1 MKKIYF
7 LFIMGLTAFCFLTT
21 SVEALTAAEVAA
33 RPTDCASYELASAEP
48 DGSLN
53 KVACYNTYEE
63 AKQIMD
69 STANDNLVIL
79 GNRRIIDAKYALIDY
94 DQLTATGYTSVYSDK
109 NLSTEI
115 TYIKG
120 GNSDDAVFLEL
131 DPTTGRIKIKVS
143 GTVGWIKRY
152 ENESTMS
159 YPLYDIVPL
168 SWVKSPSY
176 YQVTSNDLIHH
187 LPLNVYNTKGEYQL
201 VIGRKPS
208 MLNEGN
214 YYSYDGIYFYT
225 DLKQMINDYK
235 QNTYQNAINKNNP
248 FYNYYQYLSFRTKT
262 NYNAANINQ
271 FIDARTS
278 NASSKLKNTGDYFIE
293 NQNNYGI
300 NAIIMLAIGINES
313 GYGNSNIAQTKNNLF
328 GLNAIDKTPGES
340 ANYFASVADCISEF
354 AYVWLDYG
362 YVQPG
367 DYRFRGAN
375 LGNKGVGLNIKY
387 ASDPYWGEKAAQ
399 YYYDLDKY
407 YGFQDY
413 EAYTIAVLNNN
424 YNNTV
429 YPKKTPGGLNVSSSF
444 YQYKVAGTPVVI
456 LEEVTGPDVNG
467 NTTWYKIMSDPTL
480 DGDLEYIGD
489 SKSNPRVTY
498 PWDTMHVYVPASYFY
513 KVNSGENTPST
524 PVGPTD
530 PEVPSE
536 TPDEPTTPPV
546 PQPKPISSIVQEAS
560 YIYENGMI
568 SKIQPGTTV
577 ETLKANLTNT
587 GGTITITD
595 SNGNVVESGQVGT
608 GFQVHITSGTTE
620 VLTVL
625 IYGDIT
631 GDGIID
637 KLDASAVLRQY
648 YGYTKYQGI
657 YEKSLDVNR
666 DGAIDKLDASAILR
680 NYYGYEGIS
689 Q

>member
-1 MKKIYF
+1 MKKICF
-7 LFIMGLTAFCFLTT
+7 LFIMGLTVFCFLTT

-63 AKQIMD
+63 AKQVMN

-94 DQLTATGYTSVYSDK
+94 DQLTTAGYTSVYSDK

-115 TYIKG
+115 TYIRG

-131 DPTTGRIKIKVS
+131 DPGTGRIKIKVS
-143 GTVGWIKRY
+143 GTVGWIKKY

-168 SWVKSPSY
+168 SWVKSPGY
-176 YQVTSNDLIHH
+176 YQVTSTDLIHH

-208 MLNEGN
+208 MLNEGT
-214 YYSYDGIYFYT
+214 YYSYDGNYFYT

-235 QNTYQNAINKNNP
+235 QNTYQNAVNRDNP

-456 LEEVTGPDVNG
+456 LEEVTGPAVNG

-513 KVNSGENTPST
+513 KVNSGNNTPST
-524 PVGPTD
+524 PTD
-530 PEVPSE
+530 PEVPPE
-536 TPDEPTTPPV
+536 TPDEPTTPTE

-560 YIYENGMI
+560 YAYENGTI
-568 SKIQPGTTV
+568 SKIQPGTSV
-577 ETLKANLTNT
+577 ETLKGNLTNT
-587 GGTITITD
+587 GGVVTITD
-595 SNGNVVESGQVGT
+595 PNGNAVESGQVGT
-608 GFQVHITSGTTE
+608 GYQVHITSGTTE

-625 IYGDIT
+625 IYGDT
-631 GDGIID
+631 NSDGFID
-637 KLDASAVLRQY
+637 KLDASSVLRHY
-648 YGYTKYQGI
+648 YGYVKHEGI

-666 DGAIDKLDASAILR
+666 DGIIDKLDASAILR
-680 NYYGYEGIS
+680 SYYGYEGIN

>member
-1 MKKIYF
+1 MKKNCF
-7 LFIMGLTAFCFLTT
+7 LFILSLTIFYFLPT
-21 SVEALTAAEVAA
+21 SGKALTAAEVAA
-33 RPTDCASYELASAEP
+33 RPTDCTSYELASAEP

-63 AKQIMD
+63 TKQVMN
-69 STANDNLVIL
+69 STANDNLVIV
-79 GNRRIIDAKYALIDY
+79 GNRRIVDAKYALIDY
-94 DQLTATGYTSVYSDK
+94 DQLTTAGYTSVYSDK
-109 NLSTEI
+109 YLSSEI
-115 TYIKG
+115 TYITG
-120 GNSDDAVFLEL
+120 GDSDDAVFLEL
-131 DPTTGRIKIKVS
+131 DPATGRIKIKVS
-143 GTVGWIKRY
+143 GAVGWIKRY
-152 ENESTMS
+152 ENEAAMS
-159 YPLYDIVPL
+159 NPLYDIVPL

-187 LPLNVYNTKGEYQL
+187 LPLNVYNTKGKNQL
-201 VIGRKPS
+201 VIGKKPS
-208 MLNEGN
+208 MLNEGT
-214 YYSYDGIYFYT
+214 YYSYDGNYFYT

-235 QNTYQNAINKNNP
+235 QNTYQNAVNRDNP

-278 NASSKLKNTGDYFIE
+278 NPNSKLKNTGDYFIE

-313 GYGNSNIAQTKNNLF
+313 GYGTSTIAQTKNNLF

-340 ANYFASVADCISEF
+340 ANYFASVADCIGEF

-367 DYRFRGAN
+367 DYRFKGAN

-413 EAYTIAVLNNN
+413 EAYTIAILNNN

-444 YQYKVAGTPVVI
+444 YQYKVAGTGVVV
-456 LEEVTGPDVNG
+456 LEEVTGPAVNG

-513 KVNSGENTPST
+513 KVNSGDNTPST
-524 PVGPTD
+524 PTD
-530 PEVPSE
+530 PEVPPE
-536 TPDEPTTPPV
+536 NPEEPTTPPE
-546 PQPKPISSIVQEAS
+546 PQPKPISSIVQEAN
-560 YIYENGMI
+560 YTYENGMI
-568 SKIQPGTTV
+568 SKIQPGTSV
-577 ETLKANLTNT
+577 ETLKGNLTNT
-587 GGTITITD
+587 GGVVTITD
-595 SNGNVVESGQVGT
+595 PNGNAVESGQVGT
-608 GFQVHITSGTTE
+608 GYQVHITSGTTE

-625 IYGDIT
+625 IYGDT
-631 GDGIID
+631 DGDGSI
-637 KLDASAVLRQY
+637 SAVDYVRVKNQIMSGGVL
-648 YGYTKYQGI
+648 QGA
-657 YEKSLDVNR
+657 YEKAADVNK
-666 DGAIDKLDASAILR
+666 DSTISAVDYVNIK
-680 NYYGYEGIS
+680 NYIMGTDNVIS
-689 Q
+689 N

>member
-7 LFIMGLTAFCFLTT
+7 LFIISLTIFCFLPT

-33 RPTDCASYELASAEP
+33 RPTDCTSYELASAEP

-63 AKQIMD
+63 AKQVMN
-69 STANDNLVIL
+69 STANDNLVIV
-79 GNRRIIDAKYALIDY
+79 GNRKIVDAKYALIDY

-115 TYIKG
+115 TYIRG

-131 DPTTGRIKIKVS
+131 DPGTGRIKIKVS
-143 GTVGWIKRY
+143 GTVGWIKKY
-152 ENESTMS
+152 ENEATMS

-201 VIGRKPS
+201 VIGKKPS
-208 MLNEGN
+208 MLNEGT
-214 YYSYDGIYFYT
+214 YYSYDGNYFYT

-235 QNTYQNAINKNNP
+235 QNTYQNAVNKDNP

-340 ANYFASVADCISEF
+340 ANYFASVSDCISEF

-424 YNNTV
+424 YTDTV

-480 DGDLEYIGD
+480 DSNLEYIGD

-513 KVNSGENTPST
+513 KVNSGNNIPST
-524 PVGPTD
+524 PTD
-530 PEVPSE
+530 PEVPPE
-536 TPDEPTTPPV
+536 TPDEPTTPPT

-560 YIYENGMI
+560 YTYENGMI
-568 SKIQPGTTV
+568 SRVQPGTSV
-577 ETLKANLTNT
+577 ETLKSNLTNT
-587 GGTITITD
+587 GGVVTITD
-595 SNGNVVESGQVGT
+595 PNGNAVKSGQVGT
-608 GFQVHITSGTTE
+608 GYQVHITSGTTE

-625 IYGDIT
+625 IYGDT
-631 GDGIID
+631 NSDGFID
-637 KLDASAVLRQY
+637 KLDASSVLRHY
-648 YGYTKYQGI
+648 YGYVKHEGI

-666 DGAIDKLDASAILR
+666 DGIIDKLDASAILR
-680 NYYGYEGIS
+680 SYYGYEGIN

>member
-1 MKKIYF
+1 MKKNCF
-7 LFIMGLTAFCFLTT
+7 LFILSLTIFYFLPT
-21 SVEALTAAEVAA
+21 SGKALTAAEVAA
-33 RPTDCASYELASAEP
+33 RPTDCTSYELASAEP

-63 AKQIMD
+63 AKQVMN
-69 STANDNLVIL
+69 STANDSLVIV
-79 GNRRIIDAKYALIDY
+79 GNRRIVDAKYALIDY
-94 DQLTATGYTSVYSDK
+94 DQLTTAGYTSVYSDK
-109 NLSTEI
+109 YLSSEI
-115 TYIKG
+115 TYITG
-120 GNSDDAVFLEL
+120 GDSDDAVFLEL
-131 DPTTGRIKIKVS
+131 DPATGRIKIKVS
-143 GTVGWIKRY
+143 GAVGWIKRY
-152 ENESTMS
+152 ENEAAMS
-159 YPLYDIVPL
+159 NPLYDIVPL

-187 LPLNVYNTKGEYQL
+187 LPLNVYNTKGKNQL
-201 VIGRKPS
+201 VIGKKPS
-208 MLNEGN
+208 MLNEGT
-214 YYSYDGIYFYT
+214 YYSYDGNYFYT

-235 QNTYQNAINKNNP
+235 QNTYQNAVNRDNP

-278 NASSKLKNTGDYFIE
+278 NPNSKLKNTGDYFIE

-313 GYGNSNIAQTKNNLF
+313 GYGTSTIAQTKNNLF

-340 ANYFASVADCISEF
+340 ANYFASVADCIGEF

-367 DYRFRGAN
+367 DYRFKGAN

-444 YQYKVAGTPVVI
+444 YQYKVAGTGVVV
-456 LEEVTGPDVNG
+456 LEEVTGPAVNE

-513 KVNSGENTPST
+513 KVNSGNNTPPT
-524 PVGPTD
+524 PTD
-530 PEVPSE
+530 PDVPSE
-536 TPDEPTTPPV
+536 NPDEPTPPPT

-560 YIYENGMI
+560 YAYENGTI
-568 SKIQPGTTV
+568 SKIQPGTSV
-577 ETLKANLTNT
+577 ETLKGNLTNT
-587 GGTITITD
+587 GGVVTITD
-595 SNGNVVESGQVGT
+595 PNGNAVESGQVGT
-608 GFQVHITSGTTE
+608 GYQVHITSGTTE

-631 GDGIID
+631 GDGKIN
-637 KLDASAVLRQY
+637 SADLLRMRQHLLGMSLNGVYEKAAHVGYDTINSANLLKIRQY
-648 YGYTKYQGI
+648 LLGQT
-657 YEKSLDVNR
+657 D
-666 DGAIDKLDASAILR
+666 
-680 NYYGYEGIS
+680 IS
-689 Q
+689 QG

>member
-7 LFIMGLTAFCFLTT
+7 LFIISLTIFCFLPT

-33 RPTDCASYELASAEP
+33 RPTDCTSYELASAEP

-63 AKQIMD
+63 AKQVMD
-69 STANDNLVIL
+69 STANDNLVIV
-79 GNRRIIDAKYALIDY
+79 GNRKIVDAKYALIDY

-115 TYIKG
+115 TYIRG

-131 DPTTGRIKIKVS
+131 DPGTGRIKIKVS
-143 GTVGWIKRY
+143 GTVGWIKKY
-152 ENESTMS
+152 ENEATMS

-201 VIGRKPS
+201 VIGKKPS
-208 MLNEGN
+208 MLNEGT
-214 YYSYDGIYFYT
+214 YYSYDGNYFYT

-235 QNTYQNAINKNNP
+235 QNTYQNAVNKDNP

-340 ANYFASVADCISEF
+340 ANYFASVSDCISEF

-424 YNNTV
+424 YTDTV

-480 DGDLEYIGD
+480 DSNLEYIGD

-513 KVNSGENTPST
+513 KVNSGNNTPPT
-524 PVGPTD
+524 PTD
-530 PEVPSE
+530 SDVPSE
-536 TPDEPTTPPV
+536 NPDEPTTPPT

-560 YIYENGMI
+560 YAYENGTI
-568 SKIQPGTTV
+568 SRVQPGTSV
-577 ETLKANLTNT
+577 ETLKSNLTNT
-587 GGTITITD
+587 GGVVTITD
-595 SNGNVVESGQVGT
+595 PNGNAVESGQVGT
-608 GFQVHITSGTTE
+608 GYQVHITSGTTE

-625 IYGDIT
+625 IYGDT
-631 GDGIID
+631 NSDGFID
-637 KLDASAVLRQY
+637 KLDASSVLRHY
-648 YGYTKYQGI
+648 YGYVKHEGI

-666 DGAIDKLDASAILR
+666 DGIIDKLDASAILR
-680 NYYGYEGIS
+680 SYYGYEGIN

>member
-1 MKKIYF
+1 MKKNCF
-7 LFIMGLTAFCFLTT
+7 LFILSLTIFYFLPT
-21 SVEALTAAEVAA
+21 SGKALTAAEVAA
-33 RPTDCASYELASAEP
+33 RPTDCTSYELASAEP

-63 AKQIMD
+63 AKQVMN
-69 STANDNLVIL
+69 STANDNLVIV
-79 GNRRIIDAKYALIDY
+79 GNRRIVDAKYALIDY
-94 DQLTATGYTSVYSDK
+94 DQLTTAGYTSVYSDK
-109 NLSTEI
+109 YLSSEI
-115 TYIKG
+115 TYITG
-120 GNSDDAVFLEL
+120 GDSDDAVFLEL
-131 DPTTGRIKIKVS
+131 DPATGRIKIKVS
-143 GTVGWIKRY
+143 GAVGWIKRY
-152 ENESTMS
+152 ENEAAMS
-159 YPLYDIVPL
+159 NPLYDIVPL

-187 LPLNVYNTKGEYQL
+187 LPLNVYNTKGKNQL
-201 VIGRKPS
+201 VIGKKPS
-208 MLNEGN
+208 MLNEGT
-214 YYSYDGIYFYT
+214 YYSYDGNYFYT

-235 QNTYQNAINKNNP
+235 QNTYQNAVNRDNP

-278 NASSKLKNTGDYFIE
+278 NPNSKLKNTGDYFIE

-313 GYGNSNIAQTKNNLF
+313 GYGTSTIAQTKNNLF

-340 ANYFASVADCISEF
+340 ANYFASVADCIGEF

-367 DYRFRGAN
+367 DYRFKGAN

-444 YQYKVAGTPVVI
+444 YQYKVAGTGVVI

-480 DGDLEYIGD
+480 DSNLEYIGD

-513 KVNSGENTPST
+513 KVNSGNNTPPT
-524 PVGPTD
+524 PTD
-530 PEVPSE
+530 PDVPSE
-536 TPDEPTTPPV
+536 NPDEPTTPPE
-546 PQPKPISSIVQEAS
+546 PQPKPISSIVQEAN
-560 YIYENGMI
+560 YTYENGMI
-568 SKIQPGTTV
+568 SKIQPGTSV
-577 ETLKANLTNT
+577 ETLKGNLTNT
-587 GGTITITD
+587 GGVVTITD
-595 SNGNVVESGQVGT
+595 PNGNAVESGQVGT
-608 GFQVHITSGTTE
+608 GYQVHITSGTTE

-625 IYGDIT
+625 IYGDT
-631 GDGIID
+631 NSDGFID
-637 KLDASAVLRQY
+637 KLDASSVLRHY
-648 YGYTKYQGI
+648 YGYVKHEGI

-666 DGAIDKLDASAILR
+666 DGIIDKLDASAILR
-680 NYYGYEGIS
+680 SYYGYEGIN

>member
-7 LFIMGLTAFCFLTT
+7 LFIMSLTIFCFLPT

-33 RPTDCASYELASAEP
+33 RPTDCTSYELASAEP

-63 AKQIMD
+63 AKQVMD
-69 STANDNLVIL
+69 STANDNLVIV
-79 GNRRIIDAKYALIDY
+79 GNRKIVDAKYALIDY

-115 TYIKG
+115 TYIRG

-131 DPTTGRIKIKVS
+131 DPGTGRIKIKVS
-143 GTVGWIKRY
+143 GTVGWIKKY
-152 ENESTMS
+152 ENEATMS

-201 VIGRKPS
+201 VIGKKPS
-208 MLNEGN
+208 MLNEGT
-214 YYSYDGIYFYT
+214 YYSYDGNYFYT

-235 QNTYQNAINKNNP
+235 QNTYQNAVNKDNP

-340 ANYFASVADCISEF
+340 ANYFASVSDCISEF

-424 YNNTV
+424 YTDTV

-480 DGDLEYIGD
+480 DSNLEYIGD

-513 KVNSGENTPST
+513 KVNSGNNTPPT
-524 PVGPTD
+524 PTD
-530 PEVPSE
+530 PDVPSE
-536 TPDEPTTPPV
+536 NPDEPTTPPT

-560 YIYENGMI
+560 YAYENGTI
-568 SKIQPGTTV
+568 SRVQPGTSV
-577 ETLKANLTNT
+577 ETLKSNLTNT
-587 GGTITITD
+587 GGVVTITD
-595 SNGNVVESGQVGT
+595 PNGNAVESGQVGT
-608 GFQVHITSGTTE
+608 GYQVHITSGTTE

-625 IYGDIT
+625 IYGDT
-631 GDGIID
+631 NSDGFID
-637 KLDASAVLRQY
+637 KLDASSVLRHY
-648 YGYTKYQGI
+648 YGYVKHEGI

-666 DGAIDKLDASAILR
+666 DGIIDKLDASAILR
-680 NYYGYEGIS
+680 SYYGYEGIN

>member
-131 DPTTGRIKIKVS
+131 DPATGRIKIKVS

-568 SKIQPGTTV
+568 SKIQPGTSV
-577 ETLKANLTNT
+577 ETLKGNLTNT
-587 GGTITITD
+587 GGVVTITD
-595 SNGNVVESGQVGT
+595 PNGNAVESGQVGT
-608 GFQVHITSGTTE
+608 GYQVHITSGTTE

-631 GDGIID
+631 GDGKIN
-637 KLDASAVLRQY
+637 SADLLRMRQHLLGMSLNGVYEKAAHVGYDTINSANLLKIRQY
-648 YGYTKYQGI
+648 LLGQT
-657 YEKSLDVNR
+657 D
-666 DGAIDKLDASAILR
+666 
-680 NYYGYEGIS
+680 IS
-689 Q
+689 QG

>member
-7 LFIMGLTAFCFLTT
+7 LFIISLTIFCFLPT

-33 RPTDCASYELASAEP
+33 RPTDCTSYELASAEP

-63 AKQIMD
+63 AKQVMN
-69 STANDNLVIL
+69 STANDNLVIV
-79 GNRRIIDAKYALIDY
+79 GNRKIVDAKYALIDY

-115 TYIKG
+115 TYIRG

-131 DPTTGRIKIKVS
+131 DPGTGRIKIKVS
-143 GTVGWIKRY
+143 GTVGWIKKY
-152 ENESTMS
+152 ENEATMS

-201 VIGRKPS
+201 VIGKKPS
-208 MLNEGN
+208 MLNEGT
-214 YYSYDGIYFYT
+214 YYSYDGNYFYT

-235 QNTYQNAINKNNP
+235 QNTYQNAVNKDNP

-278 NASSKLKNTGDYFIE
+278 NASSKLKNTGNYFIE

-340 ANYFASVADCISEF
+340 ANYFASVSDCISEF

-424 YNNTV
+424 YTDTV

-480 DGDLEYIGD
+480 DSNLEYIGD

-513 KVNSGENTPST
+513 KVNSGNNTPPT
-524 PVGPTD
+524 PTD
-530 PEVPSE
+530 PDVPPE
-536 TPDEPTTPPV
+536 TPDEPTTPTE

-560 YIYENGMI
+560 YAYENGTI
-568 SKIQPGTTV
+568 SRVQPGTSV
-577 ETLKANLTNT
+577 ETLKSNLTNT
-587 GGTITITD
+587 GGVVTITD
-595 SNGNVVESGQVGT
+595 PNGNAVESGQVGT
-608 GFQVHITSGTTE
+608 GYQVHITSGTTE

-625 IYGDIT
+625 IYGDT
-631 GDGIID
+631 NSDGFID
-637 KLDASAVLRQY
+637 KLDASSVLRHY
-648 YGYTKYQGI
+648 YGYVKHEGI

-666 DGAIDKLDASAILR
+666 DGIIDKLDASAILR
-680 NYYGYEGIS
+680 SYYGYEGIN